1 MDFTSAIQNNIN
13 GLGEK
18 QILKFQ
24 ADWSNDEFSPTTVGP
39 TTEVFGYVPS
49 GLSQGVLGY
58 ASLYFGYNDPNV
70 TMLYNTGDT
79 LVIGQNIR
87 FRENESLS
95 WNYAQITSVSG
106 STYMTNF
113 STNAVFPMY
122 SSGVFLMEY
131 ETFLYSNTSTE
142 IVDNYKK
149 IIPFHNKLSFLV
161 TSYSISNTVF
171 DTSFHFLLDSENPYL
186 PLVHSNE
193 DFLCDSLFLSV
204 PLNSDLTGIVNII
217 VLGYFI
223 DYKQLR

>member
-1 MDFTSAIQNNIN
+1 MDFTSAIQNNLN

-18 QILKFQ
+18 QVLKFQ
-24 ADWSNDEFSPTTVGP
+24 ADWSNDEFSPTTIGEPQDVY
-39 TTEVFGYVPS
+39 GYVAS

-58 ASLYFGYNDPNV
+58 ANLYFGYNDPNV

-87 FRENESLS
+87 FRENESMP
-95 WNYAQITSVSG
+95 WNYTEITSVSG
-106 STYMTNF
+106 ATYMTNF
-113 STNAVFPMY
+113 SATEEFPMY

-131 ETFLYSNTSTE
+131 ETFLYTSESTI

-149 IIPFHNKLSFLV
+149 IIPFHNKLSFLI

-171 DTSFHFLLDSENPYL
+171 DTSYHFLLDSEEPYL

-204 PLNSDLTGIVNII
+204 PVNSELIGVVNII